1 MRPAP
6 PEGWTNSMQGEDKT
20 QKDEESKPKWE
31 SGILSCTTD
40 WRINLL
46 GSVCPC
52 VLFGLT
58 KGQGDES
65 CCFHSCIAFCSLP
78 WVPFLCL
85 FRESVRVRYGIRGSV
100 FTDFFLSAFC
110 PCCVLFQI
118 YEHMRNNPFTDTSQL
133 GFFSSGVLQC
143 RKDIPTCLLVS
154 CCPCLGYGILRRKM
168 GSSCKIHSLCCF
180 LFFPCLH
187 GACNRSYIRSRYGIK
202 YSYLSVSCCR
212 TQWKAIQSE
221 TCNSCID
228 LGCWL
233 ALPCCALAQELRHVR
248 KNPFVIYVK
257 DKDGVVTAMA
267 N

>member
-133 GFFSSGVLQC
+133 GYCWPGSSLAVTFEQLLLFWSTSMPQ
-143 RKDIPTCLLVS
+143 RHPHLPSCLL
-154 CCPCLGYGILRRKM
+154 L
-168 GSSCKIHSLCCF
+168 
-180 LFFPCLH
+180 
-187 GACNRSYIRSRYGIK
+187 
-202 YSYLSVSCCR
+202 
-212 TQWKAIQSE
+212 
-221 TCNSCID
+221 
-228 LGCWL
+228 
-233 ALPCCALAQELRHVR
+233 
-248 KNPFVIYVK
+248 
-257 DKDGVVTAMA
+257 
-267 N
+267 